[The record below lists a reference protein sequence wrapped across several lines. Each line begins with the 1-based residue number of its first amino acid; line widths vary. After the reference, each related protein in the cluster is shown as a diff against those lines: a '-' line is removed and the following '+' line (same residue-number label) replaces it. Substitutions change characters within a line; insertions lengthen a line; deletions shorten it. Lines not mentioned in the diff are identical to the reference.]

1 MLNLR
6 RFYIALMSCWL
17 MIAAGGQSVRAELQL
32 SQWQTY
38 AGLAEQGAICA
49 SFSALMESQSV
60 LNKDIGRLWQ
70 ERRKFAGAV
79 IRSAAEMELGR
90 SPDSDEINLL
100 VSSYSEW
107 VLGALLQEDTSFGDF
122 DTLSEDSASAPIV
135 GPEQMQKLINEHC
148 TTLFAQ
154 GDEQIL
160 SMNPELAYLLGSAQ
174 PSSLLEMSQNQNIAA
189 SQDGQDRQ
197 DIETPAS
204 EGADA
209 SEAEKTTEQPDPVK
223 TAPVATASAEK
234 QSRKSLKDKL
244 AAIVKTAGARKQSA
258 EPAARTPETDPQA
271 PSAPAQTDKAA
282 EADTSSTEVARSETS
297 DKQTL
302 QRAENKQL
310 SEPETET
317 VPAQSPAPVELK
329 TVRPQP
335 VQPAPETR
343 TLPAPTRRPAQK
355 PEKTVIVTSAS
366 VQTSEPE
373 DKTPSP
379 QPQSP
384 TSAAST
390 VILATPKMKSS
401 PSSISAAEPAGSGR
415 YVAQLGSFSR
425 QRNAETAKSKIEAEF
440 AALFNLIP
448 LEVNEHMLTSG
459 RRFFRLETSA
469 IDKKKAHYICD
480 QLWQV
485 RLACLLKQAPL

>member
-1 MLNLR
+1 
-6 RFYIALMSCWL
+6 

-107 VLGALLQEDTSFGDF
+107 VLGALLQEDASFGDF

-160 SMNPELAYLLGSAQ
+160 SLNPELAYLLGSAQ
-174 PSSLLEMSQNQNIAA
+174 PSSLLEMSQNQNIAVTQER
-189 SQDGQDRQ
+189 QDGQDTG
-197 DIETPAS
+197 TPTS
-204 EGADA
+204 EGAA
-209 SEAEKTTEQPDPVK
+209 TSEAEKTTEQPEPVK
-223 TAPVATASAEK
+223 TAPVSTASAEK
-234 QSRKSLKDKL
+234 QSGKSLKDKL

-258 EPAARTPETDPQA
+258 EPAAQTPEADPQA
-271 PSAPAQTDKAA
+271 SSASAQADMAS
-282 EADTSSTEVARSETS
+282 EAGTSPTEVAQSEIS
-297 DKQTL
+297 DKQAPL
-302 QRAENKQL
+302 PEDNSQL
-310 SEPETET
+310 SEAKTET
-317 VPAQSPAPVELK
+317 VPAQNPAPVELK
-329 TVRPQP
+329 TVRRQP
-335 VQPAPETR
+335 VPAAPQTR

-366 VQTSEPE
+366 APPSEPQ
-373 DKTPSP
+373 DTPSSP
-379 QPQSP
+379 QPQST

-390 VILATPKMKSS
+390 VILATPKMKAS
-401 PSSISAAEPAGSGR
+401 PSSASDAEPAGSGR

>member
-1 MLNLR
+1 
-6 RFYIALMSCWL
+6 MSCWL

-160 SMNPELAYLLGSAQ
+160 SMNPELAYLLGSTQ

-189 SQDGQDRQ
+189 SQDGQDTGAP
-197 DIETPAS
+197 IS

-209 SEAEKTTEQPDPVK
+209 PEAEKTTGQPDPVK

-302 QRAENKQL
+302 HRAENKQL

>member
-6 RFYIALMSCWL
+6 RFYIILMSCGL

-90 SPDSDEINLL
+90 SPGSDEINLL

-107 VLGALLQEDTSFGDF
+107 VLGALLQEDASFGDF

-160 SMNPELAYLLGSAQ
+160 SLNPELAYLLGSAQ
-174 PSSLLEMSQNQNIAA
+174 PSSLLEMSQNQNMAVM
-189 SQDGQDRQ
+189 QDGQDTG
-197 DIETPAS
+197 TPTS
-204 EGADA
+204 EGAAA
-209 SEAEKTTEQPDPVK
+209 SEAEKTTEQPEPVK
-223 TAPVATASAEK
+223 TAPVSTASAEK
-234 QSRKSLKDKL
+234 QSGKSLKDKL

-258 EPAARTPETDPQA
+258 EPAARIPETDPQA
-271 PSAPAQTDKAA
+271 PSAPAQADMAS
-282 EADTSSTEVARSETS
+282 EADTSPTEVAQSETS
-297 DKQTL
+297 DKQAPL
-302 QRAENKQL
+302 PEDNSQL
-310 SEPETET
+310 SEAKTET
-317 VPAQSPAPVELK
+317 ALAQNPAPVELK

-335 VQPAPETR
+335 MQAAPETR
-343 TLPAPTRRPAQK
+343 TLPEPTRRPAQK

-366 VQTSEPE
+366 APPSEPE
-373 DKTPSP
+373 EKTPSP

-384 TSAAST
+384 TTAAST
-390 VILATPKMKSS
+390 VILATPKMRAS
-401 PSSISAAEPAGSGR
+401 PSSASAAEPAGSGR